1 MNFDLAS
8 IDTKT
13 LSEEGVDM
21 IVKLMGSDEPLVARN
36 GKPVAVKLLGPDSE
50 VYRDISRAQ
59 LKKRLTRT
67 SDAKKLNELDF
78 AEVDADGLELITACV
93 VGWSNVFDTDG
104 KEIPCTKENAR
115 KLLEGYPVLRE
126 QVDVFVATRTH
137 FIKASP
143 RS

>member
-1 MNFDLAS
+1 MNFDLAP

-21 IVKLMGSDEPLVARN
+21 IVKLMGSDEPLLAKN
-36 GKPVAVKLLGPDSE
+36 GKAVALKLLGPDSA

-59 LKKRLTRT
+59 LKKRLTRST
-67 SDAKKLNELDF
+67 DAKKLNDLDF
-78 AEVDADGLELITACV
+78 DEVDADGLELITACV
-93 VGWSNVFDTDG
+93 VGWSNVFDTEG

-115 KLLEGYPVLRE
+115 KLFEGYPVLRE
-126 QVDVFVATRTH
+126 QVDAFVATRTH